1 MASHNVESNGVTSTK
16 STTFRVG
23 YRCTLLA
30 IDLEGPKIATGN
42 SVQNYYGNIG
52 PYMEASL
59 FRIEAKLWALRVRIE
74 PNIHSGIGLRDG
86 QVQVKLAGFGLSFG
100 NYGIGVSTPLGGI
113 GSGKF

>member
-1 MASHNVESNGVTSTK
+1 
-16 STTFRVG
+16 
-23 YRCTLLA
+23 
-30 IDLEGPKIATGN
+30 
-42 SVQNYYGNIG
+42 
-52 PYMEASL
+52 MEASL

-113 GSGKF
+113 GSGKFWYGAEELFFTYVFVHVKYNSYKIIDFIHAYHVICT